1 MLRLRALALTCTLIP
16 ASALAAPNS
25 QVLALRQEIAA
36 LQLDHTLNLSKQQ
49 AQALLPE
56 IQEAKAKVEA
66 FKSQMTAS
74 EPARVAA
81 LTQAVADLKATGTI
95 SDSTAQALQAAGPGS
110 AGTLRQNLKSFWEQ
124 ARQVLNSSQ
133 LQSLKTVR
141 LGAGQPPS
149 GADMGTPGRGPGG
162 HGHFAH
168 RFFVLHT
175 FLSDAFVSLLQARAA

>member
-1 MLRLRALALTCTLIP
+1 MLKLRALALTCTLLP

-36 LQLDHTLNLSKQQ
+36 LQLDHALNLSKQQ

-66 FKSQMTAS
+66 FKSQMAAS
-74 EPARVAA
+74 DPAQVAA

-95 SDSTAQALQAAGPGS
+95 SDSTAQALQAARPGS
-110 AGTLRQNLKSFWEQ
+110 SGTLRQDVKSLWEQ
-124 ARQVLNSSQ
+124 ARQVLTPSQ
-133 LQSLKTVR
+133 LQALKTVPR
-141 LGAGQPPS
+141 GVGHPPS
-149 GADMGTPGRGPGG
+149 GADMGSPGRGG

-168 RFFVLHT
+168 RFFMMHT
-175 FLSDAFVSLLQARAA
+175 FLSDEFVSLLQARAA